1 METKE
6 IAKKLLDYCSKGD
19 WSAAH
24 EALYAENAKSI
35 EPYST
40 PDFPET
46 ETVGLQ
52 AIKAKGEKF
61 DKMVDTMHSI
71 DLSEPLIAGNTIAFT
86 LTMDVTM
93 KGQKRMAM
101 PELCVYQVKDGKIA
115 SEEFFV

>member
-6 IAKKLLDYCSKGD
+6 IAKKLADYCRKGEWSK
-19 WSAAH
+19 AH
-24 EALYAENAKSI
+24 NELYAENAKSI

-40 PDFPET
+40 PDFPDT
-46 ETVGLQ
+46 ETVGLK

-61 DKMVDTMHSI
+61 DSMVETMHSI
-71 DLSEPLIAGNTIAFT
+71 TVSEPLIAGNTLAFV

-93 KGQKRMAM
+93 KGKGRMGM
-101 PELCVYQVKDGKIA
+101 PELCVYQVKDGKIV